1 MSDFTER
8 FKLVFEKTGIT
19 QRELALK
26 TGLSVASICKYL
38 SNQRSPSPDNE
49 AKIIKAL
56 GCNQNDFYSDEK
68 FEVLKKNRLKNID
81 YYDLVYI
88 IKTKLNMLSQ
98 DEKESLKEI
107 LSA

>member
-8 FKLVFEKTGIT
+8 FKLVFEKSGIT

-38 SNQRSPSPDNE
+38 SSTRTPTSESED
-49 AKIIKAL
+49 KIIKAL
-56 GCNQNDFYSDEK
+56 GYDQESFYNDEN
-68 FEVLKKNRLKNID
+68 FEVLKKNRLKNIG

-88 IKTKLNMLSQ
+88 IKAKLNILSEE
-98 DEKESLKEI
+98 EKESLKEI